1 MRGRRRRSA
10 RVNEVRGRTSRR
22 RLHSRLSRA
31 MNDSDGTVRAEGSE
45 FINTKWH
52 LLLSLLFYFGFFLFE
67 PSAVLVIRTGIA
79 GRPTSDG
86 RAPPPPLQDGLLT
99 IVRPTREGP
108 VATVPATKL
117 TRHTHIQTHTQTH
130 TYTHTHTS
138 TGKRGRQTADFKS
151 SGSELRGEP
160 SPYAFVGRV

>member
-1 MRGRRRRSA
+1 M
-10 RVNEVRGRTSRR
+10 
-22 RLHSRLSRA
+22 
-31 MNDSDGTVRAEGSE
+31 
-45 FINTKWH
+45 
-52 LLLSLLFYFGFFLFE
+52 
-67 PSAVLVIRTGIA
+67 IRTGIA

-130 TYTHTHTS
+130 IHTHTHIN
-138 TGKRGRQTADFKS
+138 RQTGQADSRFQVVGIRVERRAESICVCWPRVNEK
-151 SGSELRGEP
+151 EP
-160 SPYAFVGRV
+160 LWPYVITSARFPG